1 MDIKKKIELEKKA
14 NSKEKGFKDKRE
26 DFFKKE
32 EKQIQKTLYIDESI
46 DTALQMHKV
55 LNKENNSEAMRKAL
69 KKYLYEF
76 ENLKDFL
83 KD

>member
-32 EKQIQKTLYIDESI
+32 EKQIQKTLYIDESNGTKKQDGNLSGI
-46 DTALQMHKV
+46 PALV
-55 LNKENNSEAMRKAL
+55 WESATISCNEW
-69 KKYLYEF
+69 
-76 ENLKDFL
+76 
-83 KD
+83 